1 MQRKLVCRKPDI
13 PRNGMRECEVEG
25 GGLKVLVARSGDQY
39 YAYQAIC
46 PHQEV
51 ALCEGMY
58 DGKVLT
64 CHQHLWQWDIT
75 TGAPM
80 GLAEAPLEYYD
91 IEVEGDSIYIVSPSA
106 LKVAELFSGVSP
118 ATLEKLGQL
127 ARSESFDAG
136 TVLYEIGDPVEDLYV
151 LEAGRVNFQV
161 GREERI
167 SPAGFVQ
174 KKGEVFGWAALLDT
188 QPRRI
193 AKATCL
199 DASRLLA
206 LNGKEV
212 LGVLEADPVSGYSV
226 MRRLCSLIT
235 KHLSSAGPR

>member
-1 MQRKLVCRKPDI
+1 MQRKFVCRKSDI
-13 PRNGMRECEVEG
+13 PPNGMKECEVEG
-25 GGLKVLVARSGDQY
+25 GGLKVLVANSGDRY

-91 IEVEGDSIYIVSPSA
+91 VEVEGDSIYIASPSA
-106 LKVAELFSGVSP
+106 LKVAELFGGVAP
-118 ATLEKLGQL
+118 DTLEKLSQL
-127 ARSESFDAG
+127 ARPQSFDAG
-136 TVLYEIGDPVEDLYV
+136 TVLYDVGDPVEDLYV

-161 GREERI
+161 GREERM
-167 SPAGFVQ
+167 SPAGFVL
-174 KKGEVFGWAALLDT
+174 KKGEVFGWAALLDS

-206 LNGKEV
+206 LNGREV
-212 LGVLEADPVSGYSV
+212 VGVLEAEPVSGYCV

-235 KHLSSAGPR
+235 KHLASDVPQ